1 MIKGICFD
9 VSETLLIR
17 DDEFNKQLRD
27 LRNKLFADAT
37 GSKDPQQDYLKAY
50 KNAGSHSAVFSQ
62 LGFAT
67 DYWQGQIK
75 HLDADYQ
82 YQKNDNVVSTLH
94 ELFRNNYQLFV
105 CTNRLKT
112 AIVKKFVSVGI
123 DPKWFKGYI
132 TNENMTKPK
141 PDLEAFRSVIKITK
155 IPSENILFVGDRI
168 EADILPAKAVGM
180 QTCIVWSS
188 SVEADYSA
196 PNFTEISRIVK
207 NIL

>member
-82 YQKNDNVVSTLH
+82 YQKNEVIVSTLY
-94 ELFRNNYQLFV
+94 ELFRESNQLFV
-105 CTNRLKT
+105 CTNRLKSG
-112 AIVKKFVSVGI
+112 IIKKFDSVGI
-123 DPKWFKGYI
+123 DPQWFKGYI

-141 PDLEAFRSVIKITK
+141 PDLEAFRSVIKIAQ
-155 IPSENILFVGDRI
+155 IAPDNLLFVGDRV

-188 SVEADYSA
+188 SDKADYSA
-196 PNFTEISRIVK
+196 PHFSEILEIVK
-207 NIL
+207 KS